1 VTAGR
6 RRAAALAELDRR
18 WIYVALAAAILVAML
33 AKLRFPERPAPIVQ
47 AVYDRLESLPA
58 GTPVL
63 FSFDYSPNSAPEIE
77 PMAFAL
83 ARHALHRG
91 HRLILLS
98 TWDTGNAMI
107 QRLVERMI
115 RHDFPDKVEGTDW
128 VALGYKA
135 GDEMLINA
143 VRQNLYSMY
152 AADMA
157 GRPLAGQPALAG
169 VRSAADCGLIVAL
182 SAGTPGLKEWILY
195 AGDVAHVPVAG
206 GATGVGTPE
215 FAPYYPRQ
223 LIGLLG
229 GLKGAAEYEGAL
241 ARGHPEWVQGTTAAT
256 DAMGPQAVAH
266 AVIVLFILA
275 GNAGLL
281 LARRRAKGSA

>member
-1 VTAGR
+1 MTGR
-6 RRAAALAELDRR
+6 RGDTVGLAGLDRR
-18 WIYVALAAAILVAML
+18 WIYVVLAAAILVAMV
-33 AKLRFPERPAPIVQ
+33 AHLRFPDHPSPIVQ
-47 AVYDRLESLPA
+47 AVYDRIEALPP

-63 FSFDYSPNSAPEIE
+63 FSLDYSPNSAPEIE

-91 HRLILLS
+91 QRLILLS

-107 QRLVERMI
+107 ERLVDRMI
-115 RHDFPDKVEGTDW
+115 RRDFPDKVEGTDW
-128 VALGYKA
+128 VALGYRV

-152 AADMA
+152 ATDMA

-169 VRSAADCGLIVAL
+169 VRSAADCALIVAL

-195 AGDVAHVPVAG
+195 AGDVVRVPVAG

-215 FAPYYPRQ
+215 FVPYYPRQ
-223 LIGLLG
+223 MIGLLG
-229 GLKGAAEYEGAL
+229 GLKGAAEYEAAL
-241 ARGHPEWVQGTTAAT
+241 AHGHPEWPQSTTAAT
-256 DAMGPQAVAH
+256 DGMGPQAVAH
-266 AVIVLFILA
+266 AVIVLFIVA

-281 LARRRAKGSA
+281 LARRRRKGAA

>member
-1 VTAGR
+1 MTRGR
-6 RRAAALAELDRR
+6 SSSRLAALDRR
-18 WIYVALAAAILVAML
+18 WIYAALAVAILAAMVARI
-33 AKLRFPERPAPIVQ
+33 RFPDHPAPIVQ
-47 AVYDRLESLPA
+47 AVYDRIESLPP
-58 GTPVL
+58 GTPLL

-83 ARHALHRG
+83 CRHALLRG

-107 QRLVERMI
+107 ERVVERMI
-115 RHDFPDKVEGTDW
+115 RRDFPAKVEGTDW

-143 VRQNLYSMY
+143 VRQDLYAMY

-169 VRSAADCGLIVAL
+169 VRAAGDCGLIVAL
-182 SAGTPGLKEWILY
+182 SAGTPGLREWILY
-195 AGDVAHVPVAG
+195 AGDVVHVPVAG

-229 GLKGAAEYEGAL
+229 GLKGASEYEAAL
-241 ARGHPEWVQGTTAAT
+241 ARGHPEFPQRTMAAA
-256 DAMGPQAVAH
+256 DGMGPQAVAH
-266 AVIVLFILA
+266 TVIVLFILL

-281 LARRRAKGSA
+281 LGRWRRRKGAP